1 MTDRKS
7 VTVSELS
14 ALVIALR
21 TASMRAQ
28 QIGHDRIF
36 AHVNEC
42 PRCRDAA
49 RCDDELRLRIAVAV
63 DGGRDTGIRALY
75 AAVMRDISE
84 LDTGELAALIFVKKT
99 ARGWRFDG

>member
-1 MTDRKS
+1 MTERKS
-7 VTVSELS
+7 VTVSELA

-28 QIGHDRIF
+28 QIGHDRVVT
-36 AHVNEC
+36 HVNQC
-42 PRCRDAA
+42 DDCIHGN

-75 AAVMRDISE
+75 AAVVRDTTD
-84 LDTGELAALIFVKKT
+84 LDSGELAALIFVKKT
-99 ARGWRFDG
+99 SRGWRFDG